1 MYGVCTMPR
10 VDSSQLKAEQF
21 DRMFAM
27 VSQHRDYLWRLV
39 ERMRVRR
46 FPADDPVYRAA
57 VTTYEKASNLCVVIA
72 SCRERL
78 RGGEADQTI
87 MTKKPWGGDHPG

>member
-1 MYGVCTMPR
+1 MYDAAG
-10 VDSSQLKAEQF
+10 VDSSQLKPEQF

-57 VTTYEKASNLCVVIA
+57 PTTYEKASNLCVVLA
-72 SCRERL
+72 SCRERQ
-78 RGGEADQTI
+78 RGGGEIDQTI
-87 MTKKPWGGDHPG
+87 MTKKPWGGDPQG